1 VEELP
6 DYARATHFL
15 ATLGMQ
21 DYQRNLKR
29 GLLNDSTL
37 HLWNERSAS
46 SHPWGAQAAVITH
59 DRALS
64 VDWESRFVVKIPLH
78 ATSAALKNISVSV

>member
-1 VEELP
+1 MCFCRVNILISMMWNNDICPPATQLGKKFKRGAPVEELP
-6 DYARATHFL
+6 DYARSTHFL

-37 HLWNERSAS
+37 HLWNDRSAS
-46 SHPWGAQAAVITH
+46 SP
-59 DRALS
+59 
-64 VDWESRFVVKIPLH
+64 PLGPKQ
-78 ATSAALKNISVSV
+78 L